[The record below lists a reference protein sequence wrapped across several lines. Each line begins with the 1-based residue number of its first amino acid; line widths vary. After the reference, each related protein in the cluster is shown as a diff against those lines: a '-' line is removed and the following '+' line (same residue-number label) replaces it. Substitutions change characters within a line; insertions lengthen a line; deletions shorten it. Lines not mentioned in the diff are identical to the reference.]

1 MEEIIDTESASIHRD
16 LELQNIEDLLVMMNQ
31 EDQGVAKAVARVLPQ
46 VGLLV
51 TEIEKRLEAGGR
63 VFYIGAGTSG
73 RLGIIDAS
81 ECPPTFGV
89 ADTLFTGIIAGGD
102 GAIRRAVEG
111 AEDSTSQ
118 AWEDLVRENISPS
131 DVVIGIASS
140 GRTPYVIHGLAACRE
155 AGIFTAC
162 ITCNKDTK
170 VATVS
175 DVAIEV
181 LTGPEFITGSTRL
194 KAGTATKMILNM
206 ISTVSMIRL
215 GKVQDNLM
223 IDMKLSNQKLMERG
237 VRILVER
244 LGISEAEARQ
254 KLERSGSVRMALN
267 ERTA

>member
-1 MEEIIDTESASIHRD
+1 MEETLGTESASNHRN
-16 LELQNIEDLLVMMNQ
+16 LELQNIDDLLILMNQ
-31 EDQGVAKAVARVLPQ
+31 EDQGVAKAVAGVLPE
-46 VGLLV
+46 VGQLV
-51 TEIEKRLEAGGR
+51 AEIVKRLEAGGR

-102 GAIRRAVEG
+102 GAIRKAVEG
-111 AEDSTSQ
+111 AEDSTTQ
-118 AWEDLVRENISPS
+118 AWEDLIRENISSS

-140 GRTPYVIHGLAACRE
+140 GRTPYVVHGLEACRE

-170 VATVS
+170 VAAVS

-206 ISTVSMIRL
+206 ISTISMIRL
-215 GKVQDNLM
+215 GKIQDNLM

-237 VRILVER
+237 IKILVQR
-244 LGISEAEARQ
+244 MGLSEAEARQ
-254 KLERSGSVRMALN
+254 KLSKYGSVRMALN
-267 ERTA
+267 EWTA